1 MVQLRKQQGNVRIL
15 NQQMLKR
22 KLEKLKQVMDIEEVN
37 KLNLLQDEVEKFV
50 HQSKSLD
57 IKTGN

>member
-1 MVQLRKQQGNVRIL
+1 
-15 NQQMLKR
+15 MLKR

-37 KLNLLQDEVEKFV
+37 KLNLLQDEVEKFA

-57 IKTGN
+57 S

>member
-1 MVQLRKQQGNVRIL
+1 
-15 NQQMLKR
+15 MLKR